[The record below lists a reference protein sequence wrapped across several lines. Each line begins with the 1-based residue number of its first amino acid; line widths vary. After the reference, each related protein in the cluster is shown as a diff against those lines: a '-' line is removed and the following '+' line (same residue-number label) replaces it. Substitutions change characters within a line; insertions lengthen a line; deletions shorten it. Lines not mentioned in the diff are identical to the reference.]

1 MSVSCFYLE
10 TIKLQFVEF
19 IAADRSILLKFK
31 LILADLYIY
40 IYIYIFII
48 IKFAIYF

>member
-40 IYIYIFII
+40 IFII